1 MSEENVEIVKRSVDA
16 VNRRDLDAYA
26 ALITPD
32 FELIPAMTGFTGVS
46 FRGREGFGR
55 YLEELGDTWEE
66 FRVVAEAFRDLDAM
80 VLVFMRLEARGKGS
94 GVPVTG
100 RQAFICDFRGGKIS
114 RVRSYLDHGEALRA
128 AGLAEQ

>member
-1 MSEENVEIVKRSVDA
+1 MSEENVAIVKRSIDA

-66 FRVVAEAFRDLDAM
+66 FQVVAEELRDLDAM
-80 VLVFMRLEARGKGS
+80 VLVFMRLEARGRGS
-94 GVPVTG
+94 GVPVTA

-114 RVRSYLDHGEALRA
+114 RTRSYLDHGEALRA
-128 AGLAEQ
+128 AGLAG

>member
-1 MSEENVEIVKRSVDA
+1 MSQENVEIVKRSIDA

-32 FELIPAMTGFTGVS
+32 FELIPAMTGFTGVN

-66 FRVVAEAFRDLDAM
+66 FRVAVEEFRDLDAM

-94 GVPVTG
+94 GVPVTA
-100 RQAFICDFRGGKIS
+100 RQAFICDFRRDKIS
-114 RVRSYLDHGEALRA
+114 RVRSYLDHDEALRA
-128 AGLAEQ
+128 AGLAE